1 MVCDPPINDEKVY
14 IAEPFVS
21 ERAGLCVAPST
32 TIVNV
37 PVGVVVLELD
47 PDATV
52 IVTASLAPAAT
63 VLVDADNV
71 VFDATNPAA
80 ITVKLSDPLDA
91 MYVVLPEYAAV
102 MVCEPTTAEENVYVA
117 DPFTKVSAGVCIV
130 PSTVIV
136 TLPVG
141 VAMLELDPEATV
153 MVIASFAPAFGVVAA
168 AESVVL
174 EATAVTLTV
183 TEPVEAR

>member
-14 IAEPFVS
+14 VAEPFAS
-21 ERAGLCVAPST
+21 ERVGLCVAPST

-37 PVGVVVLELD
+37 PVGAVVLELD

-71 VFDATNPAA
+71 VFDATSPAA

-91 MYVVLPEYAAV
+91 MYVVLPE
-102 MVCEPTTAEENVYVA
+102 
-117 DPFTKVSAGVCIV
+117 
-130 PSTVIV
+130 
-136 TLPVG
+136 
-141 VAMLELDPEATV
+141 
-153 MVIASFAPAFGVVAA
+153 
-168 AESVVL
+168 
-174 EATAVTLTV
+174 
-183 TEPVEAR
+183 

>member
-117 DPFTKVSAGVCIV
+117 DPFTKVSVGACAV

-136 TLPVG
+136 TAPVG
-141 VAMLELDPEATV
+141 VNVVEFDPDATV
-153 MVIASFAPAFGVVAA
+153 MVMVSVAPAAGVVVA
-168 AESVVL
+168 AESVVF
-174 EATAVTLTV
+174 EATEVTLTV